1 MVVQDHR
8 SEQAGIHDSII
19 KYNSKSS

>member
-8 SEQAGIHDSII
+8 C
-19 KYNSKSS
+19 